1 MVCYDKT
8 MAGSAELVATQRKTG
23 IDLVKPEH
31 REACLH
37 CAVLYGLGH
46 SRKEI
51 ARVLAAKIYTEKE
64 WDREA
69 KLTSARRLLR
79 AWEQKSWF
87 RDLVWDSA
95 VVELDMKTPQ
105 ILRGVAAKAKR
116 GRVDA
121 AKLALGITGRYV
133 DKANDIPAAVT
144 INLVGIPRP
153 ERQAVG
159 TGEELGLVVAEE
171 MEE

>member
-1 MVCYDKT
+1 
-8 MAGSAELVATQRKTG
+8 MAGLAELPENKSPVG
-23 IDLVKPEH
+23 LELLKPEH

-37 CAVLYGLGH
+37 CAKLYGLGH
-46 SRKEI
+46 ERKEI
-51 ARVLAAKIYTEKE
+51 ARVLAAMIYQDKE

-69 KLTSARRLLR
+69 KIRSARSRLR
-79 AWEQKSWF
+79 AWEAKPWF
-87 RDLVWDSA
+87 RDLVWDHA

-121 AKLALGITGRYV
+121 AKLALGITGRYKEKDADV
-133 DKANDIPAAVT
+133 PAAVT

-159 TGEELGLVVAEE
+159 ASDELQLGEIIDED
-171 MEE
+171 